1 MLAKTMIAGA
11 LAVLAGPASA
21 ASVTYTYT
29 GIVDYGYDRAGIF
42 GSSTD
47 LTGQTFRLI
56 ETFDFAKAVYRYVDA
71 EQSLQFGGTERG
83 SPDSASLTVTI
94 GKTSRSI
101 ADLSDYIY
109 SGSVTGKHQDFV
121 KDSSGY
127 EYSGFYVASTLMP
140 ADYGSQFTLTSK
152 DATFIGN
159 YQYFDAKDS
168 ARATYASFDV
178 SSLTVTN
185 GAISAVPL
193 PGSLS
198 MFGAGLIGF
207 GALGYGIR
215 RCQRTA

>member
-1 MLAKTMIAGA
+1 M
-11 LAVLAGPASA
+11 AVPASA
-21 ASVTYTYT
+21 ASVTYTYA

-42 GSSTD
+42 GSNTE
-47 LTGQTFRLI
+47 LTGQAFRLI
-56 ETFDFAKAVYRYVDA
+56 ETFDFAKAAYRYVDA

-83 SPDSASLTVTI
+83 FSNSASLTLTI
-94 GKTSRSI
+94 GDTLRSI

-140 ADYGSQFTLTSK
+140 ADYGSQFSLTSK

-159 YQYFDAKDS
+159 YQYFDANDA

-185 GAISAVPL
+185 AAISAVPL

-198 MFGAGLIGF
+198 MFGAGL
-207 GALGYGIR
+207 LGLGVVRYGVR
-215 RCQRTA
+215 RRQKTV